1 MGPSASLPLAKLE
14 LACMKIK
21 RQSFST
27 KTQVL
32 HPGQVVL
39 VRIVRSSVIIQIAVI
54 EGTFLA
60 IEHMSERKGGQGGTV
75 INVASFG
82 GGLETGMIA
91 ILSHRTACWNAEPC
105 KTHCVYML
113 KQQSTL

>member
-21 RQSFST
+21 RQLPFST

-32 HPGQVVL
+32 HPGQLVL

-91 ILSHRTACWNAEPC
+91 ILSHRTAGMN
-105 KTHCVYML
+105 
-113 KQQSTL
+113 

>member
-1 MGPSASLPLAKLE
+1 M
-14 LACMKIK
+14 
-21 RQSFST
+21 
-27 KTQVL
+27 
-32 HPGQVVL
+32 
-39 VRIVRSSVIIQIAVI
+39 I

-91 ILSHRTACWNAEPC
+91 ILSHRTAGNF
-105 KTHCVYML
+105 L
-113 KQQSTL
+113 N